1 MYFDDYASTQIDVY
15 SGRPEEGIPNE
26 DILIF
31 ENKIL
36 YSFIPYEGQSNAVPV
51 AVGDF
56 DGDGSMEILTSIL
69 PTEDNLDPD
78 GVRPEIKVFAGVD
91 GSFLHSFPVPTD
103 MTWTTVVEIPPGD
116 NEPGTSYAFA
126 QQPVSIANEPGTS
139 YAFAPGI
146 SGVLVGAMT
155 SLAGTDQIL
164 LATQGSKLEVWV
176 GTVSVAVDLP
186 WTIQWTEISATV
198 ANAKDAAGE
207 LLWPK
212 HAILGNLA
220 AFAISTMD
228 VNNDGQVDI
237 GITAGVIFDPSPI
250 PPPAMDIYWFD
261 GITHEPLETILLP
274 DPIDFT
280 IPTTEE

>member
-1 MYFDDYASTQIDVY
+1 MVELEAESQPDMIGSLRGTVLERHGEGTTLIEVGGVGYLVTVTPRTLAELEPTSPAFLYIHHHIREDTQTLF
-15 SGRPEEGIPNE
+15 G
-26 DILIF
+26 F
-31 ENKIL
+31 
-36 YSFIPYEGQSNAVPV
+36 
-51 AVGDF
+51 
-56 DGDGSMEILTSIL
+56 LTRDEKN
-69 PTEDNLDPD
+69 T
-78 GVRPEIKVFAGVD
+78 F
-91 GSFLHSFPVPTD
+91 
-103 MTWTTVVEIPPGD
+103 
-116 NEPGTSYAFA
+116 
-126 QQPVSIANEPGTS
+126 
-139 YAFAPGI
+139 
-146 SGVLVGAMT
+146 
-155 SLAGTDQIL
+155 QIL

-220 AFAISTMD
+220 AYAISTMD